1 MILDWSI
8 LARSADALARGLLAT
23 LAIVLLALAIGSA
36 IGLLVCIARRSRRSV
51 WRGVARVYV
60 NLFRNAPEMLLI
72 FWAYFCLPQLVSFN
86 LSGFATGTLA
96 LGLSAGAY
104 LGEIFRTGIA
114 AVPVQQWEA
123 GTALGLRRPALWHR
137 VILPQVLRHV
147 VPMLVNYLTELLKF
161 STLLSAIGVPELVH
175 TATEIG
181 GRTFRYLELY
191 SGVAGLFFALIFP
204 LSLYARRNGARALA
218 RH

>member
-1 MILDWSI
+1 MTLDWSI
-8 LARSADALARGLLAT
+8 LARSTDALARGLLVT
-23 LAIVLLALAIGSA
+23 LAIVTLALALGSA
-36 IGLLVCIARRSRRSV
+36 IGLLLCIARRSKLGA
-51 WRGVARVYV
+51 WRAMARVYV
-60 NLFRNAPEMLLI
+60 NLFRNAPEMVLI

-86 LSGFATGTLA
+86 LSGLATGTLA

-123 GTALGLRRPALWHR
+123 GTALGLRRLTLWRR
-137 VILPQVLRHV
+137 VILPQVVRHV
-147 VPMLVNYLTELLKF
+147 IPLLVNYLTELLKF
-161 STLLSAIGVPELVH
+161 STLLSAIGVSELVH

-191 SGVAGLFFALIFP
+191 SGVAGLFFLLIFP
-204 LSLYARRNGARALA
+204 LSLYARKHGARALA

>member
-8 LARSADALARGLLAT
+8 LARSADALGRGLLAT
-23 LAIVLLALAIGSA
+23 LAIVILALALGSA
-36 IGLLVCIARRSRRSV
+36 IGALVCIARRSRYGAC
-51 WRGVARVYV
+51 RGAARVYV

-72 FWAYFCLPQLVSFN
+72 FWAYFCLPQLVSFS

-123 GTALGLRRPALWHR
+123 GTALGLRRPALWLR
-137 VILPQVLRHV
+137 VILPQVFRHV
-147 VPMLVNYLTELLKF
+147 LPMLVNYLTELLKF

-181 GRTFRYLELY
+181 GRSFRYLELY
-191 SGVAGLFFALIFP
+191 SGVAGLFFILIFP